1 MPTLIRNKF
10 ESVVKDITSNV
21 DLRKLSEIKIDNNF
35 PKGQFLM
42 KGFGDPFRMDRNV
55 NGGGILCYVT
65 EDIPVKLLSVETLP
79 TESFFVEINLRV
91 KKWLVSCS
99 YNPHK
104 DNICNH
110 LQMLSTSLDLYL
122 SQYDNIIIVG
132 DFNTEIGENYVNI
145 FYEV

>member
-1 MPTLIRNKF
+1 M
-10 ESVVKDITSNV
+10 
-21 DLRKLSEIKIDNNF
+21 
-35 PKGQFLM
+35 
-42 KGFGDPFRMDRNV
+42 
-55 NGGGILCYVT
+55 LCQK
-65 EDIPVKLLSVETLP
+65 DIPVKLLSVETLP

-122 SQYDNIIIVG
+122 SQYDIIIVR